1 MEKFYRYEHKNYN
14 IISLGDFLGGG
25 ISIAASYAGKE
36 AEFLNIKGDS
46 NLTNRSRLFLTYS
59 AKEAKEQAGKPDSEL
74 LLKFGTVFYIPFN
87 KLDRDASSGTI
98 PDLVAINNLGAYIA
112 PKLAELINNPSYQS
126 DFINQRGSYRSE
138 FNDASVIFWSRAL
151 DNDSLL
157 ENINDLVENLLDT
170 DLRDSSE
177 LQGDF
182 VNASP
187 FVEKIDT
194 NVTKQNGGKFSI
206 SIAPILAKK
215 VNNSW
220 NIDKNSV
227 QNYLKT
233 DSNTLSY
240 SQLRKS
246 DRIQRDERAN
256 YFFDKVIQPNDLVFL
271 SFEKTNNENR
281 GNSINSYSS
290 QLAQSQFDMIGMIDS
305 VDTVVDSE
313 NNTVEIVIN
322 GRDLIKTIIE
332 DGTYFF
338 PEAFGMDSVF
348 ARQSNSDKLI
358 KRVFGELQTLAA
370 YVYRNIQFSI
380 GFVISQLQNTG
391 YVPDSVFTGWGSE
404 RNTKL
409 TTDNQRNQKDK
420 KVNKD
425 FRKADLFN
433 IKRARDESGIS
444 ISDNKREESEAES
457 VFNLISNLIDG
468 GNLTLPSEPNILSNE
483 AINTL
488 NGKLFDTSKISPALD
503 RGIVGVAL
511 SGIIGSKKNSLN
523 INNIQQD
530 FASGVWQII
539 DVNIERTVQD
549 RLIVDSSISTASGS
563 LINFIKKVCQEPFI
577 EFFTD
582 TYGNK
587 FSFNVRKAP
596 FDEKG
601 YKDLVKNTIN
611 FENGVGII
619 TSRDVYNEDLNF
631 NDESTYTWFVL
642 RPKGHLMGFDEF
654 SLAYLPAIYIEEYVN
669 IWGSRPLD
677 ITTNYVPLLPKESEK
692 KVANQFA
699 YDVSAFRELK
709 FLIDINSYLPF
720 VRSGSITIKG
730 DRRFKVGCAIYYEPT
745 DEYYQITGVTQSFLK
760 NNGISERV
768 TILQVERG
776 MKQRYFD
783 KNDNSEGYSYFDIVS
798 TTLNE
803 STIRK
808 QNSKGEVVFN
818 RDLAKDWRVKDK
830 NQFNFFLKRM
840 QF

>member
-1 MEKFYRYEHKNYN
+1 MEKFYKYVHSNYN
-14 IISLGDFLGGG
+14 VTTVGDFLKGG
-25 ISIAASYAGKE
+25 ISIASSYSNRI
-36 AEFLNIKGDS
+36 AEFLAIKGES
-46 NLTNRSRLFLTYS
+46 EETNRKRLFAQYEGDES
-59 AKEAKEQAGKPDSEL
+59 AQQAGKPDSEL
-74 LLKFGTVFYIPFN
+74 LLKYGTVFYIPFN
-87 KLDRDASSGTI
+87 KLDRDAASGTI

-138 FNDASVIFWSRAL
+138 FNDASVVFWSRAL
-151 DNDSLL
+151 DDNSFAAQ
-157 ENINDLVENLLDT
+157 IT
-170 DLRDSSE
+170 DLAEAFAGTSFTNPSE

-182 VNASP
+182 INASP

-206 SIAPILAKK
+206 TIAPILAKK

-227 QNYLKT
+227 QNYLKA

-246 DRIQRDERAN
+246 NTIQRDEREN
-256 YFFDKVIQPNDLVFL
+256 YFFERVLQPNDLVFL
-271 SFEKTNNENR
+271 SFEKTKNENR
-281 GNSINSYSS
+281 GTSVNSYSS
-290 QLAQSQFDMIGMIDS
+290 QLAQGQFDMIGMIDS
-305 VDTVVDSE
+305 VDTIINSE
-313 NNTVEIVIN
+313 NNTIEIVIN
-322 GRDLIKTIIE
+322 GRDLVKTIIE

-338 PEAFGMDSVF
+338 PEAFGMDSIF
-348 ARQSNSDKLI
+348 ARQSNNDKLI
-358 KRVFGELQTLAA
+358 QRVFGELQTLAA
-370 YVYRNIQFSI
+370 YVYRTIEFSI
-380 GFVISQLQNTG
+380 GFVITQLQNTG
-391 YVPDSVFTGWGSE
+391 YVPDSVFTGWGVE
-404 RNTKL
+404 RNAKL
-409 TTDNQRNQKDK
+409 TTNNKRNQQNK
-420 KVNKD
+420 KINKD
-425 FRKADLFN
+425 FREADLFS
-433 IKRARDESGIS
+433 IKRARDESRIS
-444 ISDNKREESEAES
+444 LANRSEENKEAQKTY
-457 VFNLISNLIDG
+457 NLISDLISN
-468 GNLTLPSEPNILSNE
+468 GNLTLPSEPSVLTQE
-483 AINTL
+483 AVNAL
-488 NGKLFDTSKISPALD
+488 NGNLFDTSVVSPSLD
-503 RGIVGVAL
+503 KGIVGAAL
-511 SGIIGSKKNSLN
+511 SGIVGSKKNSL
-523 INNIQQD
+523 ITNNIQRD

-539 DVNIERTVQD
+539 DINIESTVQD

-563 LINFIKKVCQEPFI
+563 LINFVKKICQEPFI

-587 FSFNVRKAP
+587 FSFNIRKAP

-611 FENGVGII
+611 FENGVGVI
-619 TSRDVYNEDLNF
+619 TSRDVYSEDLNF

-654 SLAYLPAIYIEEYVN
+654 SLAYLPAIYIEEYVT

-677 ITTNYVPLLPKESEK
+677 ITSNYVPLLPKESEK

-730 DRRFKVGCAIYYEPT
+730 DRRFKVGCAIYYEAT

-760 NNGISERV
+760 NNGVSERV
-768 TILQVERG
+768 TILQLERG
-776 MKQRYFD
+776 MKRRYFD
-783 KNDNSEGYSYFDIVS
+783 KNNNSEGFSYFDIVS

-808 QNSKGEVVFN
+808 SNSKGEVVFN

-830 NQFNFFLKRM
+830 NQFNFFLKRL